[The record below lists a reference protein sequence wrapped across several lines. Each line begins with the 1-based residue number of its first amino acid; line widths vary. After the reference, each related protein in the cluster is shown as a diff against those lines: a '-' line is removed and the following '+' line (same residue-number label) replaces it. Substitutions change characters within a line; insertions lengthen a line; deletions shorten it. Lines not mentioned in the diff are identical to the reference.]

1 MGMLAEPSGK
11 PMDCQRRDEQEARGL
26 VATAPATGSHFQHTS
41 NVTHDQNL
49 AQPGTLQ
56 VNVS

>member
-1 MGMLAEPSGK
+1 MLAEPSGK